1 MYPYLTDKV
10 ILVGKI
16 EEQLIPSISAAATSI
31 PLPSSVTVNPTT
43 TWATS
48 LPRDFTIQDG
58 VSVERVTIS
67 GITGSSGSYAATC
80 SALVNSY
87 NAPLASILTPGVAQ
101 TLTSADFNCRMR
113 NVKVAP
119 KIDPDG
125 ESEKFQTGDHG
136 RDQSIMGAQSGTIS
150 FSEKVAVNLSA
161 GTGAEVDIT
170 AAAGVIT
177 AVTATPT
184 SGHAG
189 TGYVAGD
196 LLNVGGAG
204 LGAVIQVASVVAGTG
219 AVSAFSTSPIAGG
232 AGYTTGTGNV
242 TSNNV
247 TPVWAKFMRGCG
259 HFVKTYTT
267 KGIGFQPLASTDDV
281 TMTIGVIQIQGGAAP
296 KGLMMLFSG
305 CKGDG
310 SIGAEGI
317 GKPYTFQAT
326 FTGKYVSQTDVTNA
340 NLLTLTLPE
349 TALPEKMLSNVVQ
362 TTVLS
367 TSTILPVQISK
378 WNLAFGNK
386 TDFIDN
392 QADATGYYFW
402 ERTSQ
407 DPKITLDP
415 LLLQVSQED
424 LKNNIQNEQ
433 LVDIQ
438 IESAL
443 TAPHIT
449 IEVPNAQLMSPSY
462 DARNNQVAT
471 SRTYRALRNNL
482 GSGAAQSAIPDECM
496 YEILIG
502 SRV

>member
-1 MYPYLTDKV
+1 MFPFLTDKV
-10 ILVGKI
+10 ILVGKV
-16 EEQLIPSISAAATSI
+16 EEQLVPTVSAAATSI
-31 PLPSSVTVNPTT
+31 PMPSSVTVSPAN

-58 VSVERVTIS
+58 VSVERITVTAV
-67 GITGSSGSYAATC
+67 TGSSGTYAVTC

-113 NVKVAP
+113 NVKVTP
-119 KIDPDG
+119 KIDADG

-170 AAAGVIT
+170 ATAGVIT

-189 TGYVAGD
+189 TGYAAGD
-196 LLNVGGAG
+196 LINVAGAG
-204 LGAVIQVASVVAGTG
+204 LGGVIQVATVVAGTG
-219 AVSAFSTSPIAGG
+219 AISAFSTTPIAGG
-232 AGYTTGTGNV
+232 AGYTTGVGNV

-247 TPVWAKFMRGCG
+247 TPVWSKFMRGCG
-259 HFVKTYTT
+259 HKAKVYTT
-267 KGIGFQPLASTDDV
+267 KGIGFQPLAETDDV
-281 TMTIGVIQIQGGAAP
+281 TMTIGVIQIQSGAAP

-310 SIGAEGI
+310 SIGADGI
-317 GKPYTFQAT
+317 GKPYNFQAT
-326 FTGKYVSQTDVTNA
+326 FTGKYASQTDVTNA
-340 NLLTLTLPE
+340 NLLALTLPE

-362 TTVLS
+362 TTNGGVSIPL
-367 TSTILPVQISK
+367 QISK
-378 WNLAFGNK
+378 WTLAFGNK
-386 TDFIDN
+386 VDFIDN
-392 QADATGYYFW
+392 QADPTGYFFW
-402 ERTSQ
+402 LRTSQ
-407 DPKITLDP
+407 DPKLTIDP

-433 LVDIQ
+433 LVDVQIQ
-438 IESAL
+438 SAL
-443 TAPHIT
+443 TLPHIT
-449 IEVPNAQLMSPSY
+449 IEMPNSQLMSPSY
-462 DARNNQVAT
+462 DARNNEVAT
-471 SRTYRALRNNL
+471 SRTYRGLRNNL
-482 GSGAAQSAIPDECM
+482 GYGAAQSAIPDECM